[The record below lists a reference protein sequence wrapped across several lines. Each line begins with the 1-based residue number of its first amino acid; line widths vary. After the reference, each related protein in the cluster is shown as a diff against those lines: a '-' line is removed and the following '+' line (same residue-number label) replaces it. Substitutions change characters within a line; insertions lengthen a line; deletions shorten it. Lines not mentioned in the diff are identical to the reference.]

1 VSYRSLGDAW
11 QHASATFLEKKE
23 KGMDPLDWNRTFA
36 VLAISRKQLESL
48 GIARDLVAHL
58 TDEDMAR
65 IAASVA
71 KTYPD
76 FENRVRI
83 NVRAYL
89 LQ

>member
-1 VSYRSLGDAW
+1 MDAPDW
-11 QHASATFLEKKE
+11 SKKFE
-23 KGMDPLDWNRTFA
+23 
-36 VLAISRKQLESL
+36 VLSISRVQLASL
-48 GIARDLVAHL
+48 GIPHEDVAKL

-71 KTYPD
+71 QTYPD

>member
-1 VSYRSLGDAW
+1 MDSLVWSKKYEVLSISRLYLRSLGFSNE
-11 QHASATFLEKKE
+11 QITRLS
-23 KGMDPLDWNRTFA
+23 
-36 VLAISRKQLESL
+36 
-48 GIARDLVAHL
+48 
-58 TDEDMAR
+58 DEDMER
-65 IAASVA
+65 IAEAVA

>member
-1 VSYRSLGDAW
+1 MDSLEW
-11 QHASATFLEKKE
+11 SKKYE
-23 KGMDPLDWNRTFA
+23 
-36 VLAISRKQLESL
+36 VLSMSRLQLASL
-48 GIARDLVAHL
+48 GISHEDIAKL

-65 IAASVA
+65 IAEAVA

>member
-1 VSYRSLGDAW
+1 MDSLEW
-11 QHASATFLEKKE
+11 SKKYE
-23 KGMDPLDWNRTFA
+23 
-36 VLAISRKQLESL
+36 VLSISRLQLASL
-48 GIARDLVAHL
+48 GIPHEDVAKL
-58 TDEDMAR
+58 TDEDMDR

-89 LQ
+89 LK

>member
-1 VSYRSLGDAW
+1 MDA
-11 QHASATFLEKKE
+11 
-23 KGMDPLDWNRTFA
+23 PNWNRTFA
-36 VLAISRKQLESL
+36 VLMISRKQLEVL
-48 GIARDLVAHL
+48 GIPRHQVATL

-76 FENRVRI
+76 FEDRVRI

-89 LQ
+89 VK

>member
-1 VSYRSLGDAW
+1 MDSLAWSEKYEVLSISRLYLRSLGFSNE
-11 QHASATFLEKKE
+11 QITRLS
-23 KGMDPLDWNRTFA
+23 
-36 VLAISRKQLESL
+36 
-48 GIARDLVAHL
+48 
-58 TDEDMAR
+58 DEDMER
-65 IAASVA
+65 IAEAVA

>member
-1 VSYRSLGDAW
+1 MDA
-11 QHASATFLEKKE
+11 
-23 KGMDPLDWNRTFA
+23 PDWNRPFTG
-36 VLAISRKQLESL
+36 LAISRKQLEVL
-48 GIARDLVAHL
+48 GIARDQVARL
-58 TDEDMAR
+58 SDEDMAR

-76 FENRVRI
+76 FDNRVRI

>member
-1 VSYRSLGDAW
+1 MDAPDRSK
-11 QHASATFLEKKE
+11 QFT
-23 KGMDPLDWNRTFA
+23 
-36 VLAISRKQLESL
+36 VLSISRKQLEVL
-48 GIARDLVAHL
+48 GIPRHQVATL

-76 FENRVRI
+76 FDNRVRI

-89 LQ
+89 VK

>member
-1 VSYRSLGDAW
+1 MDSLAW
-11 QHASATFLEKKE
+11 SKKYE
-23 KGMDPLDWNRTFA
+23 
-36 VLAISRKQLESL
+36 VLSISRLQLASL
-48 GIARDLVAHL
+48 GIPHEDVAKL
-58 TDEDMAR
+58 TDEDMER
-65 IAASVA
+65 IAEAVA